1 MKSAGFRGLRQLG
14 MASAVAGAALL
25 AGCAPNGH
33 VVADERSHNDAQAE
47 TLQVKPSMLWE
58 RSIGA
63 RTGSTPSFYADTPG
77 RRTFGIL
84 GVMAMAVEGNRL
96 VRDYGIE
103 DPAATL
109 SEELV
114 ASLTIQNR
122 MRTSSRREADLLLEV
137 KTINWDFRPYRNDP
151 DDLFVVYSA
160 RVNLVDRRDGQ
171 VIASGKCRAGR
182 ERHGDSATLEQL
194 LADNA
199 ALLREELREAAHEC
213 AQRIKGDTLSAFLT
227 NANFVAQQDVGT
239 PRRQ

>member
-1 MKSAGFRGLRQLG
+1 MKLTGFWAPRHHGLIGLLL
-14 MASAVAGAALL
+14 AAAAL
-25 AGCAPNGH
+25 AGCAHGGTT
-33 VVADERSHNDAQAE
+33 VAEDRQDDSDSRVERLNARSE
-47 TLQVKPSMLWE
+47 LLWE

-63 RTGSTPSFYADTPG
+63 KTASTPSFYADTPG

-96 VRDYGIE
+96 VRAYGIE
-103 DPAATL
+103 DPATTL
-109 SEELV
+109 SEELL
-114 ASLTIQNR
+114 ASLALQNR
-122 MRTSSRREADLLLEV
+122 MRTSSRRDADVLLEV

-171 VIASGKCRAGR
+171 VLASGKCRAGR
-182 ERHGDSATLEQL
+182 ERSGDSATLEQL

-199 ALLREELREAAHEC
+199 ARLRQELREAAHEC
-213 AQRIKGDTLSAFLT
+213 AQSIKGDTLAAFLNNT
-227 NANFVAQQDVGT
+227 NAVAQNIDL

>member
-1 MKSAGFRGLRQLG
+1 MKFFGFRALRRHRLVG
-14 MASAVAGAALL
+14 SLVCAVAL
-25 AGCAPNGH
+25 AGCAHGGSI
-33 VVADERSHNDAQAE
+33 VAEGRQDSDSLSERLDAKTE
-47 TLQVKPSMLWE
+47 LLWE

-63 RTGSTPSFYADTPG
+63 STGSTPSFYADTPG

-84 GVMAMAVEGNRL
+84 GVVAMAVEGNRL

-109 SEELV
+109 SEELI
-114 ASLTIQNR
+114 ASLAIQNR
-122 MRTSSRREADLLLEV
+122 MRTSSRRDADVLLQV
-137 KTINWDFRPYRNDP
+137 NTINWDFRPYRNNP

-171 VIASGKCRAGR
+171 LIASGKCRAGR
-182 ERHGDSATLEQL
+182 ERSGDSATLEQL

-199 ALLREELREAAHEC
+199 SLLREELREAAHEC
-213 AQRIKGDTLSAFLT
+213 AQRIKADTLAAFLN
-227 NANFVAQQDVGT
+227 NANAVAQQTVGA

>member
-1 MKSAGFRGLRQLG
+1 MKVWGFSALRRHGIFGALL
-14 MASAVAGAALL
+14 SAAAL
-25 AGCAPNGH
+25 AGCAHGSI
-33 VVADERSHNDAQAE
+33 VAEDRRDDGDSAE
-47 TLQVKPSMLWE
+47 TLQVKGDLLWE

-63 RTGSTPSFYADTPG
+63 KTGSTPSFYADTPG

-96 VRDYGIE
+96 VRDYGLE
-103 DPAATL
+103 DPAVTL
-109 SEELV
+109 SEELI
-114 ASLTIQNR
+114 ASLAIQNR
-122 MRTSSRREADLLLEV
+122 MRTSSRTDADVMLEV

-182 ERHGDSATLEQL
+182 ERTGDSATLQEL

-199 ALLREELREAAHEC
+199 NRLRQELREAAHEC
-213 AQRIKGDTLSAFLT
+213 AQRIKGDTLAAFLN
-227 NANFVAQQDVGT
+227 NANAVAQQSIGG